1 MIINSKRKL
10 QSLLNELSLENFTIG
25 AISGGFDILHDGHK
39 SALEFASSQ
48 VDKLFVLV
56 NSDKSIKTYKGKHR
70 PYNNYSK
77 RVKLLN
83 KKYPGNI
90 YIQMHELIPNS
101 LLETIQPNIYFI
113 SEEWSNSP
121 VELQVLN
128 KINCNVIPHPQIE
141 GISTTSLSKE
151 EVKSNS
157 AIFFDRD
164 GTINEDFGYIN
175 NSSLIEISKNNLET
189 MKKFAQ
195 LSYLLFIVTNQSGV
209 SKKLISKKE
218 FFEVNNQV
226 VSQIEDF
233 GGRVDKTYYDFSSS
247 LNPSKYRKPNIG
259 MVLKAVK
266 EFDVSLVNSW
276 VIGDKDSD
284 IELGKNCNMKTI
296 YIKNSKYKYDSVLK
310 PDFTVNSLQESY
322 EIIYQEK
329 Y

>member
-10 QSLLNELSLENFTIG
+10 QSLLIKLNSENFKIG
-25 AISGGFDILHDGHK
+25 AISGGFDILHGGHK

-83 KKYPGNI
+83 KEYPSNI
-90 YIQMHELIPNS
+90 YIQMHELTPNS

-121 VELQVLN
+121 VELKVLN
-128 KINCNVIPHPQIE
+128 KINCNVISHPRIE

-151 EVKSNS
+151 EVKSKS

-195 LSYLLFIVTNQSGV
+195 LPYLLFIVTNQSGV
-209 SKKLISKKE
+209 SKKLISKKN
-218 FFEVNNQV
+218 F
-226 VSQIEDF
+226 
-233 GGRVDKTYYDFSSS
+233 
-247 LNPSKYRKPNIG
+247 
-259 MVLKAVK
+259 LK
-266 EFDVSLVNSW
+266 
-276 VIGDKDSD
+276 
-284 IELGKNCNMKTI
+284 
-296 YIKNSKYKYDSVLK
+296 
-310 PDFTVNSLQESY
+310 
-322 EIIYQEK
+322 
-329 Y
+329 